1 MVHVR
6 NSVMGIQS
14 KNIDSRKNR
23 LGGVRQKRMDD
34 AMEASAIYTHTPY
47 LYKQI
52 AYFYSQQL
60 TLFFYQFCWPNSN
73 NHKTNF
79 VEFSIF
85 NFTALHFACCQQTL
99 EVHSQ
104 NCILGVYTR
113 SPSPH
118 SLALV
123 ALFQFLSLFKPA
135 ILWLIPPKCGP
146 HFALFIPSISALLS
160 LTHTRS
166 IEPFWTDSCIMK
178 CNSLMSMMTISII
191 KRRILNNNNFAY
203 CTVIN
208 FLFIGF
214 VRCSYGKY

>member
-1 MVHVR
+1 MLRHWC
-6 NSVMGIQS
+6 STKPFP
-14 KNIDSRKNR
+14 KNGSASFLESSNGLTRKHSSLFEEEKLPILNGSRTKQCDGDTEQKHR
-23 LGGVRQKRMDD
+23 SQEKSIGWVRQKRMDD
-34 AMEASAIYTHTPY
+34 AMEASAIYTHTQTPY

-104 NCILGVYTR
+104 NCILGVYIR
-113 SPSPH
+113 SLPH
-118 SLALV
+118 PTLALV
-123 ALFQFLSLFKPA
+123 ALSQFLSLFKPA

-146 HFALFIPSISALLS
+146 HFALFIPSISAFLS
-160 LTHTRS
+160 L
-166 IEPFWTDSCIMK
+166 
-178 CNSLMSMMTISII
+178 SLSHSLD
-191 KRRILNNNNFAY
+191 RAVLNW
-203 CTVIN
+203 
-208 FLFIGF
+208 
-214 VRCSYGKY
+214 